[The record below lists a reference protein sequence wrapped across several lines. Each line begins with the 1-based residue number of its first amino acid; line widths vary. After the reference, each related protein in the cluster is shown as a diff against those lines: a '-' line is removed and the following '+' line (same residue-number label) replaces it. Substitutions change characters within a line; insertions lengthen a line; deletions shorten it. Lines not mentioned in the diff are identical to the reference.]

1 MKKYMKS
8 IRTWAVLLMA
18 GAAFVSCTKDEEP
31 ATAGKTFTLTV
42 NASKGGDNATK
53 QLVLDG
59 HTLNAT
65 WAEGEAVTVYNVTKS
80 ADLTGTLTAQSSG
93 ASTTLKGTLSG
104 TIENGDVLKL
114 KFLSDNYSG
123 QNGTLEYIA
132 SHCDYAEA
140 TVTVTDASTSSVT
153 TSDADFEN
161 KQAIIKFTL
170 KKSDGTALPSNPEAL
185 RVSDGTNTIVMTG
198 IPGSTYSNGNNGTG
212 VLYVAMPGFTDKT
225 VIVDAYCNE
234 KLYTY
239 SKADVSF
246 ANSSYYA
253 ITVKMSPAT
262 NVDLARVISNLELQ
276 DGDMATGTLGS
287 IVRVSVASGAT
298 VTLNN
303 ATINGTN
310 SGWRYAWGGLH
321 CQGNATVVLAD
332 GTTNTLRG
340 SYDYPGIYI
349 SEGNTVTIQGTG
361 TLNASSCGD
370 GAGIGG
376 GWGINCGNILI
387 KNGTINATG
396 GNFAAGIGSGFY
408 SSCGSIEIQ
417 GGTVTAHGDDFAAG
431 IGTGH
436 GDEME
441 DFDYDPETGESMPNG
456 NFFYRISTCGTI
468 TISGGTVV
476 ATGGDYA
483 AGIGT
488 GEIGNCGNITITSD
502 VTRVTATKGW
512 GAQHSIGRGDD
523 GINFQYYWEYQNF
536 SVTIGGSSVGYI
548 STSPYTYQ
556 P

>member
-53 QLVLDG
+53 HLDLDG
-59 HTLNAT
+59 TTLTAT
-65 WAEGEAVTVYNVTKS
+65 WAEGEAVTVYNVSKS
-80 ADLTGTLTAQSSG
+80 ADLTGTLVAQSSG
-93 ASTTLKGTLSG
+93 ASTTLKGELTG
-104 TIENGDVLKL
+104 TIGNGDVLKL

-140 TVTVTDASTSSVT
+140 TVTVTDALTSSVT

-161 KQAIIKFTL
+161 KQAIVKFTL
-170 KKSDGTALPSNPEAL
+170 KKSDGTALPCNPEAL

-198 IPGSTYSNGNNGTG
+198 IPGSTYSNEKNGDG
-212 VLYVAMPGFTDKT
+212 VLYVAMPGFSDKT

-234 KLYTY
+234 KLYSYTR
-239 SKADVSF
+239 ANVSF

-262 NVDLARVISNLELQ
+262 NVDLSRVISNLELQ
-276 DGDMATGTLGS
+276 NGDMATGTLGS
-287 IVRVSVASGAT
+287 NVRISIASGAEVT
-298 VTLNN
+298 VSN
-303 ATINGTN
+303 ATINGT
-310 SGWRYAWGGLH
+310 SDWRYAWGGLH
-321 CQGNATVVLAD
+321 CKENATVVLAD

-349 SEGNTVTIQGTG
+349 PEGNTVTIQGTG
-361 TLNASSCGD
+361 TLNASSNGA

-376 GWGINCGNILI
+376 SWTTDCGNILI
-387 KNGTINATG
+387 KGGTINATG
-396 GNFAAGIGSGFY
+396 GDYAAGIGSGY
-408 SSCGSIEIQ
+408 ISSCGNIEIQ
-417 GGTVTAHGDDFAAG
+417 GGTVTANGGDFAAG
-431 IGTGH
+431 IGTGW
-436 GDEME
+436 GQEME
-441 DFDYDPETGESMPNG
+441 EEMTDPDTGEPTMEYT
-456 NFFYRISTCGTI
+456 YRISSCGTI
-468 TISGGTVV
+468 TISGGTVN
-476 ATGGDYA
+476 ATGGDRG

-488 GEIGNCGNITITSD
+488 GMFGNCGNITITSG

-523 GINFQYYWEYQNF
+523 GFHFQDYSGYANF
-536 SVTIGGSSVGYI
+536 SVNIGGNVGYI
-548 STSPYTYQ
+548 SDDSYTYQ

>member
-1 MKKYMKS
+1 ML
-8 IRTWAVLLMA
+8 IA
-18 GAAFVSCTKDEEP
+18 GAIFAACSSDDNLTPDEQQP
-31 ATAGKTFTLTV
+31 AEAKTYTLTV
-42 NASKGGDNATK
+42 QATKGGENAAVKAATRA
-53 QLVLDG
+53 LSLDG
-59 HTLNAT
+59 KMLNAT
-65 WAEGEAVTVYNVTKS
+65 WAEGEAVTVYNVTRS
-80 ADLTGTLTAQSSG
+80 AALGGTLTAQSSG
-93 ASTTLKGTLSG
+93 ASTTLKGTLTG
-104 TIENGDVLKL
+104 TIVNGDELKL
-114 KFLSDNYSG
+114 KFLSPSYST
-123 QNGTLEYIA
+123 QDGTLEYIA

-140 TVTVTDASTSSVT
+140 TVTVSDASTPSVTTTDAS
-153 TSDADFEN
+153 FEN
-161 KQAIIKFTL
+161 RQAIIKFTL
-170 KKSDGTALPSNPEAL
+170 KKSDGSALPCNPEAL
-185 RVSDGTNTIVMTG
+185 RVSDGTNAIVMTG
-198 IPGSTYSNGNNGTG
+198 IPGSTYSNGNNGDG
-212 VLYVAMPGFTDKT
+212 VLYVAMPGFSDKT
-225 VIVDAYCNE
+225 VIIDAYCNE

-239 SKADVSF
+239 TRANVSF

-276 DGDMATGTLGS
+276 DGDAATGTLGS

-321 CQGNATVVLAD
+321 CKGNATVVLAD

-340 SYDYPGIYI
+340 SYDYPGIYV
-349 SEGNTVTIQGTG
+349 SNGNTVTIQGTG
-361 TLNASSCGD
+361 TLNASSNGD

-376 GWGINCGNILI
+376 GWSLNCGNILI
-387 KNGTINATG
+387 KGGTINATG
-396 GNFAAGIGSGFY
+396 GSYAAGIGSGFMG
-408 SSCGSIEIQ
+408 SCGNIEIQ
-417 GGTVTAHGDDFAAG
+417 GGTVTANGANYAAG

-436 GDEME
+436 GEEME
-441 DFDYDPETGESMPNG
+441 DFDIDPETDMPMPNG
-456 NFFYRISTCGTI
+456 NFLYHISTCGTI

-476 ATGGDYA
+476 ATGGDFA

-502 VTRVTATKGW
+502 VTRVTATKGFN
-512 GAQHSIGRGDD
+512 AQHSIGRGDD
-523 GINFQYYWEYQNF
+523 GINFQYYWGYANF

>member
-1 MKKYMKS
+1 MKKYM
-8 IRTWAVLLMA
+8 IFLAIIVL
-18 GAAFVSCTKDEEP
+18 AACTKEMSDELRP
-31 ATAGKTFTLTV
+31 ADGRYSMTV
-42 NASKGGDNATK
+42 KASKMGTK
-53 QLVLDG
+53 ALGLDG
-59 HTLNAT
+59 GSLNAT
-65 WAEGEAVTVYNVTKS
+65 WAEGERVTVYNVTKS
-80 ADLTGTLTAQSSG
+80 ASLDGYLEAQSSG
-93 ASTTLKGTLSG
+93 ASTTLKGELTG
-104 TIENGDVLKL
+104 TVAPDDVLTL
-114 KFLSDNYSG
+114 KFLSPSYGS
-123 QNGTLEYIA
+123 QNGTLEYIE

-140 TVTVTDASTSSVT
+140 TINVKSIDGVRITVKESSAS
-153 TSDADFEN
+153 FQN
-161 KQAIIKFTL
+161 KQAIVKFLL
-170 KKSDGTALPSNPEAL
+170 KNSTGGALPCNPEAL
-185 RVSDGTNTIVMTG
+185 RFTDGTNTIVMTS
-198 IPGSTYSNGNNGTG
+198 IPGSTYSNDKNGTG
-212 VLYVAMPGFTDKT
+212 VLYVAMPGFSGKT
-225 VIVDAYCNE
+225 VILDAYCNE

-239 SKADVSF
+239 SKADISF

-276 DGDMATGTLGS
+276 NGDAATGTLGS

-303 ATINGTN
+303 ATINGT
-310 SGWRYAWGGLH
+310 SSWRYAWGGLH
-321 CQGNATVVLAD
+321 CKGNATVVLAD

-340 SYDYPGIYI
+340 SYDYPGIYV

-376 GWGINCGNILI
+376 GWGVNCGNILI

-396 GNFAAGIGSGFY
+396 GSYAAGIGSGFY

-417 GGTVTAHGDDFAAG
+417 GGTVTANGANYAAG

-436 GDEME
+436 GEEME
-441 DFDYDPETGESMPNG
+441 DFDIDPETDIPIPNG
-456 NFFYRISTCGTI
+456 NYFYDISTCGTI

-488 GEIGNCGNITITSD
+488 GEVGNCGNITITGG
-502 VTRVTATKGW
+502 VTRVTATKGFN
-512 GAQHSIGRGDD
+512 AQHSIGRGND
-523 GINFQYYWEYQNF
+523 GINFRYYWGYEDF
-536 SVTIGGSSVGYI
+536 SVTIGGNDVGYI
-548 STSPYTYQ
+548 SDDSYTYQ